1 MTAGPGITRIDQL
14 VGRAAAAHPDR
25 TALVTGAGRCTF
37 AELEARVDRLAVTL
51 EAHVAPGDRVA
62 VLARNRAEYAEAYLG
77 VPRAGARLVPLHPRL
92 HPDEWARLLERTRP
106 AALLAEP
113 DLLAR
118 LDGRVR
124 RALGLRLVVEWPTTA
139 RVEPGPGPVPAPA
152 HPGAVHPP
160 AEPGRRDPQ
169 DVAWMIP
176 TSGTTGPARLAMLT
190 HRSLLAAVSATLAA
204 RPVGDDD
211 VLATP
216 FPLCHVAGYN
226 LLVFWA
232 RARPVVL
239 LPGFDPG
246 EILRVVTAEGVTT
259 LSLAP
264 TMLAALLDHLD
275 ELDPRGVGAG
285 PDRPLGPVR
294 TVTYGA
300 SPIPPPLLRRAVTDL
315 QVDLSQG
322 YGMTELS
329 GNAVFLGPDAHRA
342 AAAGDDRLASAA
354 GRPAPGVE
362 VRIVDDT
369 GRDVPTG
376 ATGEIL
382 VRAPQVMAGYWDD
395 PEAGA
400 AALDGG
406 WLHTG
411 DVGFLDDHGDLHVV
425 DRRKDVIVTG
435 GENVASREVE
445 DVLATHPAVAE
456 VAVVGLPDPRWG
468 ERVSAVVVPRGGLP
482 PPTLAELDAHVRTRL
497 APFKVPRALFL
508 VDALPRN
515 HAGKVAKRALRE
527 RFGDR

>member
-1 MTAGPGITRIDQL
+1 MTGTRGVTRIDDL
-14 VGRAAAAHPDR
+14 TRRAAADHPDR
-25 TALVTGAGRCTF
+25 TALVTGAARLTF
-37 AELEARVDRLAVTL
+37 AELEAGVDRLAASL
-51 EAHVAPGDRVA
+51 APHVEPGDRVA
-62 VLARNRAEYAEAYLG
+62 ILAGNRAEYAEAYLG

-106 AALLAEP
+106 AALLAEA

-118 LDGRVR
+118 LDERVR
-124 RALGLRLVVEWPTTA
+124 RALGVRLVVEWPPTA
-139 RVEPGPGPVPAPA
+139 GDEPGPWPEPAPT
-152 HPGAVHPP
+152 HPGALHAP
-160 AEPGRRDPQ
+160 AEPARRDPE

-190 HRSLLAAVSATLAA
+190 HRSLLAAVTATLAA
-204 RPVGDDD
+204 RGVGDDD

-239 LPGFDPG
+239 LAGFDPG

-275 ELDPRGVGAG
+275 RLGPTGRPGG

-294 TVTYGA
+294 TITYGA

-315 QVDLSQG
+315 RVDLSQG

-329 GNAVFLGPDAHRA
+329 GNAVFLGPEAHRA
-342 AAAGDDRLASAA
+342 AAAGDDRLAGAA

-362 VRIVDDT
+362 VRIVDDD

-376 ATGEIL
+376 ATGEIV

-395 PEAGA
+395 PDAGA

-411 DVGFLDDHGDLHVV
+411 DVGYLDDHGDLHVV

-468 ERVSAVVVPRGGLP
+468 ERVSAVVVVRPGHP
-482 PPTLAELDAHVRTRL
+482 PPTLAELDAHVRARL

-527 RFGDR
+527 RFGNQ